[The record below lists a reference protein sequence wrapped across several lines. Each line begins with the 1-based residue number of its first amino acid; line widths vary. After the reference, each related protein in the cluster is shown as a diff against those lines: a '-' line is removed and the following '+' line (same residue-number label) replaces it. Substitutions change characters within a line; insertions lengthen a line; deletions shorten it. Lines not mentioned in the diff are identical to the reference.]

1 MRNFITL
8 LICLLCLGSPL
19 FGACDTPS
27 SYIGSTTGE
36 TDNATSL
43 LGIDLESAL
52 EIAWSEVNQ
61 YFDNADLLEVSG
73 QNIVYSTARP
83 TTGEFH
89 FWFDAWGD
97 NTETVSLSVNWDGTV
112 PDWATAPMGPCPFE
126 DIEEPTNAE
135 LSEWYT
141 FYSSF
146 GDDVMTFCVHHMVN
160 NYFSITLGDTP
171 SVVATFN

>member
-1 MRNFITL
+1 MRTFTL
-8 LICLLCLGSPL
+8 LLVCFLCLGCPM
-19 FGACDTPS
+19 FGACDT
-27 SYIGSTTGE
+27 ISTYTGE
-36 TDNATSL
+36 VTEENNHSMSS

-61 YFDNADLLEVSG
+61 YFDNADLIEVSG
-73 QNIVYSTARP
+73 NNIVYSTARP
-83 TTGEFH
+83 DTGAFH

-112 PDWATAPMGPCPFE
+112 PDWANAPMGPCPFE
-126 DIEEPTNAE
+126 DLDEPTNTE

-146 GDDVMTFCVHHMVN
+146 GDDVMEFYIHHMVN
-160 NYFSITLGDTP
+160 DPLSISLGDTP
-171 SVVATFN
+171 SVLVSFD